1 MKKWSF
7 EKKKRFVYIV
17 TALLISAIVIVVIAN
32 LGILNA
38 SATDIEDYPF
48 EYYPLNEYDY
58 YKEYSSSDVTMTSNE
73 SGDMVTYTFSEYLK
87 RIVEFSSDIRST
99 TYYMFVIAGNIIPY
113 NETKHNVNIQRY
125 INNATTPT
133 NILNEVQYINN
144 LPDKPYKYIV
154 IQGIT
159 SLSSSTETLC
169 KFDIITGGKVSING
183 TYEDTYP
190 LDLYGVILTT
200 NYQYGALRAQFF
212 CDQENEI
219 DIWTEQETETETE
232 NTTPLTEVY
241 GTDQFTI
248 SSYDKYN
255 TYTIENI
262 VPTSWNDFYAGFIGR
277 VKTADGIS
285 VPIYYNWGVDGLQYG
300 DGTITVLDPNYHE
313 YIQEITING
322 TITNG
327 NMQLDTSTDIEIVYI
342 AISGNHNNLS
352 NHLLQKVNEYQ
363 LVANQIQEAY
373 NNGYQNGYT
382 DGVNIT
388 QMGAFG
394 DAELIVYF
402 NFVEDATGT
411 YFKQQVN
418 FPFNVNTGGISF
430 DNVWTWYMNSEWNR
444 SGISVY
450 NVEFDIILYDTGVL
464 WSNTMFRFGVAG
476 YEITAQM
483 LPYSVQVSTVEVL
496 ENVWDDVNLT
506 NSGKYYYL
514 TNDSLIG
521 YHVDRIRF
529 YINAQDLSYYDQ
541 LITNKLTLYNN
552 LGEYTMN
559 VKSFNAG
566 YNNGYDVGYIN
577 GEKDGIIQ
585 AQELAYNKGH
595 ADGYEEGIDAGYV
608 IGFDEGVG
616 QDFRFYDLFFSMF
629 DAQLNT
635 FRSVVSFEIFGI
647 NVAGFILG
655 LITIAI
661 AAFVLKK
668 VW

>member
-38 SATDIEDYPF
+38 SATDIEDYPLQYNNIYR
-48 EYYPLNEYDY
+48 EYEDFNVSTSESMIVYT
-58 YKEYSSSDVTMTSNE
+58 KDVN
-73 SGDMVTYTFSEYLK
+73 
-87 RIVEFSSDIRST
+87 
-99 TYYMFVIAGNIIPY
+99 
-113 NETKHNVNIQRY
+113 
-125 INNATTPT
+125 
-133 NILNEVQYINN
+133 
-144 LPDKPYKYIV
+144 
-154 IQGIT
+154 
-159 SLSSSTETLC
+159 
-169 KFDIITGGKVSING
+169 VSINKENNYNG
-183 TYEDTYP
+183 HTKKIYLFIVGNSIFNAENLYIGCHLLNSDGFVRYEIYHYITTSTELGKNMVVCVP
-190 LDLYGVILTT
+190 LSEEIETEIIQQIQIDFAYRTRNPNADNEPFVFDALQLEKVILTD
-200 NYQYGALRAQFF
+200 NYQYGAIRAQEI
-212 CDQENEI
+212 CDKLNGYNNNEG
-219 DIWTEQETETETE
+219 EKEKETETETKTE
-232 NTTPLTEVY
+232 TPLTEVY

-248 SSYDKYN
+248 SSYDIYN

-342 AISGNHNNLS
+342 AISGNYNNLS

-363 LVANQIQEAY
+363 LVADQIQEAY

-595 ADGYEEGIDAGYV
+595 AAGYEEGIDAGYV